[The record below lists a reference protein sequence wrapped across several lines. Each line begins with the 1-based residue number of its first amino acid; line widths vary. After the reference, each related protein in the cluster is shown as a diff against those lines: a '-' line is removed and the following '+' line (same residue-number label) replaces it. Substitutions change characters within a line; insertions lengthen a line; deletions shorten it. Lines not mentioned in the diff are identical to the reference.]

1 MFVGRAEELGLL
13 QELYDSDHFEFLVLY
28 GRRRVGKTSLLGQF
42 VQGKNAIFFSAQE
55 KNDSLNLS
63 DFSNLIQ
70 AHFKENSYGTFSSW
84 QNAFN
89 YVGSHVSE
97 RLLIVID
104 EFPYI
109 ATENPSVKSILQHT
123 IDLSWKNKNIFLI
136 LCGSSISFMETEVMG
151 AKSPL
156 FGRSTS
162 QLEIKGF
169 DYLDSSKF
177 FPNYSN
183 EEKLLAYGI
192 LGGIP
197 CYLERFNCSN
207 SIEENICNKIL
218 KTGSFLKDEP
228 QVLLKMDVREPVIYN
243 SILEAI
249 ATGST
254 RLSVISDKIHEETQ
268 KCSKYLN
275 TLQNLKVVER
285 ITPVGDGETSKKG
298 IYKIADNF
306 FQFWYRF
313 LFSNKSYFDIIG
325 PEEAAREIMQI
336 ESISNYMG
344 PIFEHICL
352 EYMVR
357 MAKRGELP
365 LTPSCIGKWWGANS
379 ASKKQDDIDV
389 LALGRDGT
397 SAIFCECKFR
407 NTLFD
412 KTEFEDLITASS
424 CFSQVERK
432 FYYLFS
438 KSGFTKWVLDEASA
452 RPDVKLI
459 TLKDLFQC

>member
-1 MFVGRAEELGLL
+1 MFVGREEELGLL
-13 QELYDSDHFEFLVLY
+13 QDLYASEKFEFLVLY
-28 GRRRVGKTSLLGQF
+28 GRRRVGKTSLLWHFSQN
-42 VQGKNAIFFSAQE
+42 KNVIFFSAQE

-63 DFSNLIQ
+63 DFSALIQ
-70 AHFKENSYGTFSSW
+70 NHFSDNSYGTFSSW
-84 QNAFN
+84 QNALN
-89 YVGSHVSE
+89 YIGDNADE
-97 RLLIVID
+97 RLLVVID

-109 ATENPSVKSILQHT
+109 ASENPSVKSILQHT
-123 IDLSWKNKNIFLI
+123 IDHSWKNKNIFLV

-151 AKSPL
+151 FKSPL

-169 DYLDSSKF
+169 DYLDSAKF
-177 FPNYSN
+177 FPNYNN

-197 CYLERFNCSN
+197 CYLERFDDSN
-207 SIEENICNKIL
+207 TIEVNICNNIL

-228 QVLLKMDVREPVIYN
+228 QALLKMEVREPVIYN

-254 RLSVISDKIHEETQ
+254 RLSIISDKIHEETQ

-275 TLQNLKVVER
+275 TLQNLKIIER
-285 ITPVGDGETSKKG
+285 ITPVGDGEASKKS
-298 IYKIADNF
+298 IYKIVDNF

-313 LFSNKSYFDIIG
+313 LFKDKSYIEIIG
-325 PEEAAREIMQI
+325 PERAAKEILEP

-344 PIFEHICL
+344 LIFEHICS
-352 EYMVR
+352 EYMTR
-357 MAKRGELP
+357 MAKCGNLP
-365 LTPSCIGKWWGANS
+365 VTPSYIGKWWGANPTT
-379 ASKKQDDIDV
+379 KKQDDIDV

-412 KTEFEDLITASS
+412 KTEFEDLLTASD
-424 CFSQVERK
+424 CFAQIEHK
-432 FYYLFS
+432 YYYLFS
-438 KSGFTKWVLDEASA
+438 KSGFTKWVLDEAAS
-452 RPDVKLI
+452 RPNVKLI
-459 TLKDLFQC
+459 TMDELF

>member
-1 MFVGRAEELGLL
+1 MFVGRKNELGLL
-13 QELYDSDHFEFLVLY
+13 QDLYDSDQFEFLVLY
-28 GRRRVGKTSLLGQF
+28 GRRRVGKTALLRQF
-42 VQGKNAIFFSAQE
+42 AQEKNVLFFSAQE
-55 KNDSLNLS
+55 KNDSLNLL
-63 DFSNLIQ
+63 DFSDLIQ
-70 AHFKENSYGTFSSW
+70 AHFKDSSYGTFSSW

-89 YVGSHVSE
+89 YIGSHVSE

-169 DYLDSSKF
+169 DYLDSSRF

-207 SIEENICNKIL
+207 SIEENIANKIL

-228 QVLLKMDVREPVIYN
+228 QALLKMEVREPVIYN

-254 RLSVISDKIHEETQ
+254 RLSVISNKIHEETQ

-275 TLQNLKVVER
+275 TLQNLKVIER
-285 ITPVGDGETSKKG
+285 VTPVGDSGTSKKG

-306 FQFWYRF
+306 FKFWYRF
-313 LFSNKSYFDIIG
+313 LFKNKSYFEIIG
-325 PEEAAREIMQI
+325 PEKAAKEIVEP

-344 PIFEHICL
+344 PIFEHVCL
-352 EYMVR
+352 EYLVR
-357 MAKRGELP
+357 MAKCGKLP
-365 LTPSCIGKWWGANS
+365 VIPSCIGKWWGANP
-379 ASKKQDDIDV
+379 ATKKQDDIDV

-412 KTEFEDLITASS
+412 KTDFEDLITASR
-424 CFSQVERK
+424 CFPQIERK
-432 FYYLFS
+432 YYYLFS
-438 KSGFTKWVLDEASA
+438 KSGFTKWVLEEASA
-452 RPDVKLI
+452 RSDVKLI
-459 TLKDLFQC
+459 MLDEMYL